1 VFMAVLKG
9 DTSYVKNRGNGRV
22 LESGPNDTVF
32 INFVDHGATGL
43 VAFPFG
49 D

>member
-1 VFMAVLKG
+1 MAVLTGNSQKV
-9 DTSYVKNRGNGRV
+9 TNRGNGRV
-22 LESGPNDTVF
+22 LKSGKDDKVF
-32 INFVDHGATGL
+32 INFVDHGAKGL